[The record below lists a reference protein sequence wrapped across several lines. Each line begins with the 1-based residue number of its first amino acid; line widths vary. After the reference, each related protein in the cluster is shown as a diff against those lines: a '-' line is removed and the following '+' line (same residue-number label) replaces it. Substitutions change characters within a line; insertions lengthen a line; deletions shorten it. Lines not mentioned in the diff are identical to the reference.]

1 MSLRLTGINTP
12 PQSSSRR
19 VPANLTH
26 ISYYLCVDKLLDRL
40 VALWQNDQ
48 SDCDFASFGAGDEWR
63 GRLNC
68 GYTESRSI
76 ITPFVRSFSDT
87 DKIFSFRC
95 VHILVW
101 ILVRAIALLA
111 S

>member
-1 MSLRLTGINTP
+1 MN
-12 PQSSSRR
+12 
-19 VPANLTH
+19 
-26 ISYYLCVDKLLDRL
+26 
-40 VALWQNDQ
+40 
-48 SDCDFASFGAGDEWR
+48 WR

-101 ILVRAIALLA
+101 ILVRAIGAGDFLA
-111 S
+111 SPHSGQFGRQRGKKAAKVARISELVLLWISTVYLIITKR